1 MRDILDKYKILIAGV
16 SFLAGIVT
24 LFIILIIFE
33 IDLVKWANCS
43 APFAAPEDKTSE
55 ICRR

>member
-1 MRDILDKYKILIAGV
+1 LDKDKMTIAAVG
-16 SFLAGIVT
+16 FLAGVAA
-24 LFIILIIFE
+24 LFAAILIFE
-33 IDLVKWANCS
+33 LDVIKWANCN